1 MFIILISSNPSSRVG
16 GSNLAA
22 SFNTV
27 SSPTE
32 RVLFLSLEMHTSI
45 GALKTVA
52 IFWRSRSEK
61 YARVSFNIQERKANE
76 QKQKVEIPYE
86 AYLKDDENLEE
97 KTKETEI
104 YHIPY
109 KSIGLESQ
117 NSKNTSYKS
126 NDVEEKTL

>member
-1 MFIILISSNPSSRVG
+1 MKRIKNFFKKL
-16 GSNLAA
+16 L
-22 SFNTV
+22 
-27 SSPTE
+27 
-32 RVLFLSLEMHTSI
+32 
-45 GALKTVA
+45 
-52 IFWRSRSEK
+52 SEK
-61 YARVSFNIQERKANE
+61 GVKCSLIVLGGATLLAPIIAGLAFGFIGTCGAITACLSIDAIYCSSAYVALTIQERKANE

-97 KTKETEI
+97 KTKETKI

-117 NSKNTSYKS
+117 NSKNTSYKN